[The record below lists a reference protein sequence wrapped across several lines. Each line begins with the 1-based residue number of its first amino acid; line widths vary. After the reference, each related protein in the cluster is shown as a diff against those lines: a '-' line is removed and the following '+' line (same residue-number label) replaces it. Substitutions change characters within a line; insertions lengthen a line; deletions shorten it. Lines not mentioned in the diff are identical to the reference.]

1 MATQEERLQIL
12 EFDLKH
18 LKTETIKAY
27 GDIAYELV
35 IIKGLT
41 EDSIKRLSR
50 LAETMEKRFE
60 RVDIRL
66 DGMDAHLESMDTR
79 LDQLETTLSE
89 HTARFD
95 RLETLLAQVLTRLP
109 EKP

>member
-1 MATQEERLQIL
+1 MATQEERLQIV

-18 LKTETIKAY
+18 FKTETIKAY
-27 GDIAYELV
+27 GDMAYEMV

-50 LAETMEKRFE
+50 LNETMEKRFE

-79 LDQLETTLSE
+79 LNQLEATLSE

>member
-1 MATQEERLQIL
+1 MHAERYGVCDQKGEFLMATQEERLQIV

-18 LKTETIKAY
+18 SKTETIKAY
-27 GDIAYELV
+27 GDMAYEMV

-50 LAETMEKRFE
+50 LNETMEKRFE

-66 DGMDAHLESMDTR
+66 DGMDAHLESHGHPPESAGSR
-79 LDQLETTLSE
+79 QP
-89 HTARFD
+89 ARGGW
-95 RLETLLAQVLTRLP
+95 
-109 EKP
+109 